1 MATVAIADRS
11 HTAITEASVP
21 SRCRSA
27 WRRVSLAM
35 RRRSESTDPASW
47 NALLPPVPGAIRE
60 SGLCRRPGE
69 CVDQVAGL
77 GQHGGRREQDL
88 IVTAEPIG
96 APGMVLIPPI
106 GRRRQDLGSAA
117 ITNSAGYRPKPSAS
131 GSPARPD
138 TSVLRRF
145 CSLGYE
151 GARDLTDCPKH
162 PRTYR
167 QGLAGAALAGLS
179 MPPLSSHET
188 PPERS

>member
-47 NALLPPVPGAIRE
+47 NALLPPVPGAVRE

-96 APGMVLIPPI
+96 APGMVLIPAI
-106 GRRRQDLGSAA
+106 GQLIQDIGVSDDHELSRLRAGALSKRLTGSPGHSGPPALLFSWLRRGLGSHGLPKASPNLP
-117 ITNSAGYRPKPSAS
+117 TGSRGSGAG
-131 GSPARPD
+131 
-138 TSVLRRF
+138 
-145 CSLGYE
+145 
-151 GARDLTDCPKH
+151 
-162 PRTYR
+162 
-167 QGLAGAALAGLS
+167 
-179 MPPLSSHET
+179 
-188 PPERS
+188 